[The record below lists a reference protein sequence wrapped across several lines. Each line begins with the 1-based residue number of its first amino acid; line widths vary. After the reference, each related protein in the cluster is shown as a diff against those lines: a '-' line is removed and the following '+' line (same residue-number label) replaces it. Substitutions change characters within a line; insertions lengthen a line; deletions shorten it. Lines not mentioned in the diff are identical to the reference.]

1 MRWAVFVALLVF
13 GLSGDA
19 RAGDRGDATAAPL
32 VLAQSSL
39 AVIDAPR
46 RLKTDQET
54 VDFSGRVIAPGEV
67 TLTVNGAP
75 VKVAPDG
82 SFRIRQEVPVG
93 RTDLLL
99 VLEGSYGD
107 RAEHKVLVRRA
118 AAVAEGPAVYGRFH
132 ALVIGNNAYKHLSD
146 LEMAVVDA
154 EAVAE
159 MLERHY
165 GFDVEVLVDATRYDI
180 ISALSRLRAELN
192 ETDNL
197 LIYYAGHGSLDIG
210 SDEGYW
216 LPVDAEPDN
225 PVNWVSNND
234 ISGQLRAMSA
244 KHVMVVADSCY
255 SGKLTR
261 NVAASL
267 KTGAERTAW
276 LKRMNGRRSRTALTS
291 GGLEPVLDAGGGG
304 HSVFAKAF
312 LDALEGNTDI
322 LDGQALF
329 DAIKRPIV
337 VNADQTPEYADVR
350 KAGHD
355 GGDFLFVPIA
365 VTPTTTVA
373 TAAPAAPAAP
383 AIAPAEVA
391 LWSAV
396 KDSQFAA
403 DYQAYLDAYPAGVY
417 APLAKARIARLE
429 AGAESR
435 AAVQGSAAELAFW
448 QAIKDSA
455 EAADYQAYLSQF
467 PEGAFA
473 ALATLRLATFGQA
486 VAEAERKSA
495 EEAAR
500 REATRLAAEEAKRQ
514 EAERKAAEAAAR
526 REATR
531 LAAEAEAKRV
541 AAEEAAHVA
550 AEEAKRK
557 EAAEE
562 AARATAEAEAKRKA
576 SERQA
581 AEEAARKR
589 AERKAAEAEAKRLAV
604 EEAKR
609 QEAARKA
616 AEAQVAA
623 AQRQARER
631 ALWDTIKDSN
641 RAIDYRVYLQQ
652 FPGGTYAVL
661 ARARM
666 AEAER
671 LAAEQA
677 KRNEEERKAAEKAK
691 AEQAFQTAMLAP
703 SRSSFNGKWILEIV
717 DLESDAMER
726 KNVQIANNEFNVAY
740 SLDDVA
746 GNFAGSI
753 DQSDRL
759 RAVMSALLKK
769 NTRFKTLISRLKVN
783 TAFANGKFEAEA
795 GGWLAVNTAV
805 SVPKKF
811 RIRLIRVSLP
821 QTGSESGGSEAQQG
835 TQTALLTAPPA
846 PSIVVDKAEVEKDD
860 HLKSVIK
867 KYFNALLSG

>member
-1 MRWAVFVALLVF
+1 MKWAVIAALLVL
-13 GLSGDA
+13 GLPGEA
-19 RAGDRGDATAAPL
+19 RAEAVGEPF

-39 AVIDAPR
+39 AVIDAPN

-54 VDFSGRVIAPGEV
+54 VDFSGRAIAPGEV

-75 VKVAPDG
+75 IAVAPDG
-82 SFRIRQEVPVG
+82 SFRVRQQVPVG

-107 RAEHKVLVRRA
+107 RAEHKVLVRRS
-118 AAVAEGPAVYGRFH
+118 AAVAEGPAAYGRFH
-132 ALVIGNNAYKHLSD
+132 ALVIGNNDYKHLKD

-159 MLERHY
+159 VLEQRY

-225 PVNWVSNND
+225 PVNWISNND

-261 NVAASL
+261 SVAAQL
-267 KTGAERTAW
+267 KTGTERTAW
-276 LKRMNGRRSRTALTS
+276 LARMNGRRSRTALTS
-291 GGLEPVLDAGGGG
+291 GGLEPVLDAGGGD

-312 LDALEGNTDI
+312 LEALRDNTQV

-329 DAIKRPIV
+329 DAIKLPIV

-365 VTPTTTVA
+365 VTPTATVA
-373 TAAPAAPAAP
+373 ASAPAAPAAP

-403 DYQAYLDAYPAGVY
+403 DYQAYLDAYPTGVY
-417 APLAKARIARLE
+417 ALLAKARIARIE

-435 AAVQGSAAELAFW
+435 AAAQGSAAELAFW
-448 QAIKDSA
+448 NAIKDSGN
-455 EAADYQAYLSQF
+455 AADYQAYLTQF

-473 ALATLRLATFGQA
+473 PLATLRLSAFGKTA
-486 VAEAERKSA
+486 AEAERQ
-495 EEAAR
+495 
-500 REATRLAAEEAKRQ
+500 AAEEAERKEAERHAAEVAERQ
-514 EAERKAAEAAAR
+514 EAERKAAEEAAR
-526 REATR
+526 REAAR
-531 LAAEAEAKRV
+531 LAAETEAKRL
-541 AAEEAAHVA
+541 AAEEAAGVIADAEAKRKA

-557 EAAEE
+557 AA
-562 AARATAEAEAKRKA
+562 AK
-576 SERQA
+576 
-581 AEEAARKR
+581 EAARKQ
-589 AERKAAEAEAKRLAV
+589 AEREAAEAEAKRLATGEV
-604 EEAKR
+604 E
-609 QEAARKA
+609 RKKAEREA

-623 AQRQARER
+623 AQRQAHER
-631 ALWDTIKDSN
+631 ALWDAIKDSN
-641 RAIDYRVYLQQ
+641 RVVDYQVYVQQ
-652 FPGGTYAVL
+652 FPNGTYAGL
-661 ARARM
+661 ARARI

-671 LAAEQA
+671 QAGKEAEP
-677 KRNEEERKAAEKAK
+677 KATEKAK
-691 AEQAFQTAMLAP
+691 TEQAVQTAMLAP
-703 SRSSFNGKWILEIV
+703 PRSSFDGKWIFEIV
-717 DLESDAMER
+717 DLESAASQR
-726 KNVQIANNEFNVAY
+726 KDVKISGDEFNVPF
-740 SLDDVA
+740 SFGGVK
-746 GNFAGSI
+746 GNVAGSI
-753 DQSDRL
+753 DQSGRL
-759 RAVMSALLKK
+759 RAVMTALLSR
-769 NTRFKTLISRLKVN
+769 NLRFKAMVSRLKVN
-783 TAFANGKFEAEA
+783 AGFDDGKFETETS
-795 GGWLAVNTAV
+795 GWLAVNSTT
-805 SVPKKF
+805 SVPKNY
-811 RIRLIRVSLP
+811 RIRLTQTSLP
-821 QTGSESGGSEAQQG
+821 QTGSEASGSTAQQDV
-835 TQTALLTAPPA
+835 QTALLAA
-846 PSIVVDKAEVEKDD
+846 PSQTSVVPSEEEILADPAV
-860 HLKSVIK
+860 KSAITKFYNKVSVK
-867 KYFNALLSG
+867 HGWKWGNSMKRK

>member
-107 RAEHKVLVRRA
+107 SAEHKVLVRRA

-486 VAEAERKSA
+486 AAEAERKSA

-500 REATRLAAEEAKRQ
+500 REATRLAAPRPSVSRRRSRATRRRGSEAPGGRAQ
-514 EAERKAAEAAAR
+514 GRRGGRAPGGHAAR
-526 REATR
+526 RR
-531 LAAEAEAKRV
+531 GRG
-541 AAEEAAHVA
+541 
-550 AEEAKRK
+550 
-557 EAAEE
+557 
-562 AARATAEAEAKRKA
+562 
-576 SERQA
+576 
-581 AEEAARKR
+581 
-589 AERKAAEAEAKRLAV
+589 
-604 EEAKR
+604 
-609 QEAARKA
+609 
-616 AEAQVAA
+616 
-623 AQRQARER
+623 QARR
-631 ALWDTIKDSN
+631 
-641 RAIDYRVYLQQ
+641 
-652 FPGGTYAVL
+652 GGRSG
-661 ARARM
+661 ARR
-666 AEAER
+666 R
-671 LAAEQA
+671 
-677 KRNEEERKAAEKAK
+677 RR
-691 AEQAFQTAMLAP
+691 
-703 SRSSFNGKWILEIV
+703 
-717 DLESDAMER
+717 
-726 KNVQIANNEFNVAY
+726 
-740 SLDDVA
+740 
-746 GNFAGSI
+746 
-753 DQSDRL
+753 
-759 RAVMSALLKK
+759 
-769 NTRFKTLISRLKVN
+769 
-783 TAFANGKFEAEA
+783 
-795 GGWLAVNTAV
+795 
-805 SVPKKF
+805 
-811 RIRLIRVSLP
+811 
-821 QTGSESGGSEAQQG
+821 SEAQGGGGRGGARHRRGGSQAQG
-835 TQTALLTAPPA
+835 VRTPGSGRSRAQAGRAQGRRGRGEAPRSRGGQAPGSRAQGGRGPGGGRPA
-846 PSIVVDKAEVEKDD
+846 PGAGARAVGHHQGQQPRDRLPGLPAAVPGRHLCGARPRPHGRGRTPGSRASQTQRGRTQGGRESQGGAGVPDGDAGAVQIVVQWQMDSRNSGFGKRRDGEKERP
-860 HLKSVIK
+860 
-867 KYFNALLSG
+867 NRQ

>member
-486 VAEAERKSA
+486 AAEAERKSA
-495 EEAAR
+495 EE
-500 REATRLAAEEAKRQ
+500 
-514 EAERKAAEAAAR
+514 AAR

-753 DQSDRL
+753 DQSGRL

-867 KYFNALLSG
+867 KYFNGQKF